1 MSENHPIAHTDK
13 PIVELKNDETMEKII
28 CIGEKT

>member
-1 MSENHPIAHTDK
+1 MSENHSIAHTDK
-13 PIVELKNDETMEKII
+13 LIVEPKNHETMEKII